1 MVTNKTGANTELLV
15 LSAVHRVIF
24 DDLVNTE
31 ATSKQRR
38 FEEKAELEKKLNL
51 YHILKYPL
59 GDGSN

>member
-15 LSAVHRVIF
+15 LSAVQRVIF
-24 DDLVNTE
+24 DELVNTE

-38 FEEKAELEKKLNL
+38 LEEKAELEKKFNL